1 MRRQINVYCYAP
13 PPTDSWEGTA
23 CNQRDHLRDAG
34 DQDADRL
41 DHHLPQAQQTRLWTV
56 GRLARRL
63 RGVENIALVFDIAE
77 PDDRTRMVLIPF
89 DAREALTLQQA
100 AQIAT
105 VSETTI
111 ARCCKEPGIGRKI
124 GGGWRVSRVALQMM
138 LDDNGW
144 ALVAYLDGDWT
155 SQRVTRYFRDL
166 GLGDILPMSAD
177 ALASPR

>member
-1 MRRQINVYCYAP
+1 
-13 PPTDSWEGTA
+13 
-23 CNQRDHLRDAG
+23 
-34 DQDADRL
+34 
-41 DHHLPQAQQTRLWTV
+41 
-56 GRLARRL
+56 
-63 RGVENIALVFDIAE
+63 LVFDIAE

-155 SQRVTRYFRDL
+155 SQGSRVIFATSVWATVCPYHPTL
-166 GLGDILPMSAD
+166 
-177 ALASPR
+177 